1 MARPQM
7 NHLQAVKRIYQYIS
21 GTSDYGIL
29 FRKAAP
35 KLLTGYVDSD
45 YARCLDTTCSTTGF
59 MFQWRQGPITWHAK
73 KQPMLTL
80 SSTEAEYR
88 ALSDATRETVWINTL
103 LADLGMKDPLPITIF
118 CDNESCI
125 KLVSNPV
132 FHSKTKHIRTHYHF
146 TREKVAE

>member
-1 MARPQM
+1 MESYSGKLHPSYLQDMSTRTMPDVSTLLARPLDSCFNGDKGQ
-7 NHLQAVKRIYQYIS
+7 S
-21 GTSDYGIL
+21 PGTQ
-29 FRKAAP
+29 RN
-35 KLLTGYVDSD
+35 
-45 YARCLDTTCSTTGF
+45 
-59 MFQWRQGPITWHAK
+59 
-73 KQPMLTL
+73 TL